1 MAIAK
6 EQLRQ
11 IIAENDINS
20 VGDVYALFKDS
31 FKDMMQELLGA
42 EMDASI
48 GYTKNKK
55 QEVESENKRNGYSPK
70 TVKSQYGEFQV
81 NIPRDRTGEF
91 EPKIIP
97 KYQRDI
103 SGIEEKVISLYAR
116 GMATRD
122 IHDQL
127 QDHQP
132 GRVCCTGTHHKG

>member
-48 GYTKNKK
+48 GYTKTRSRRWNL
-55 QEVESENKRNGYSPK
+55 K
-70 TVKSQYGEFQV
+70 TNEMD
-81 NIPRDRTGEF
+81 IP
-91 EPKIIP
+91 
-97 KYQRDI
+97 QR
-103 SGIEEKVISLYAR
+103 L
-116 GMATRD
+116 
-122 IHDQL
+122 
-127 QDHQP
+127 
-132 GRVCCTGTHHKG
+132 

>member
-20 VGDVYALFKDS
+20 VGDVYALIKDS

-70 TVKSQYGEFQV
+70 TVKSQYGEFQGV
-81 NIPRDRTGEF
+81 
-91 EPKIIP
+91 
-97 KYQRDI
+97 
-103 SGIEEKVISLYAR
+103 
-116 GMATRD
+116 
-122 IHDQL
+122 
-127 QDHQP
+127 
-132 GRVCCTGTHHKG
+132 